1 MLERRLHGNG
11 DQVRGST
18 GRQYSG
24 AVGAY
29 RIETARTM
37 GDGTMTRI
45 AINGLGRIGRA
56 TFKQII
62 EDGAL
67 ELVAVNDLAPP
78 EDLAYL
84 LKHDSVYGRYA
95 HDVRAE
101 DGHLV
106 VNGRSCVALS
116 EKTVEKLPWRDL
128 AVNIVLECTGV
139 FTKEADLQRHVE
151 AGAEHV
157 IQSAPLGAGDVPT
170 IVHGVN
176 SGHGARIISC
186 ASCTTN
192 CITPVI
198 EILGRR
204 LGVLKATMTTTH
216 AYTASQALVDR
227 PDRDRRRGR
236 AAGTNLVPA
245 TTGAARATTRA
256 LPEYEGKFDGVA
268 IRAPVPV
275 GSIADVV
282 CLVARATSADEVNGI
297 FREEAQSAR
306 YRDIVGVSDEAIVS
320 TDIVQDPRA
329 SIIDSTLTQVV
340 DGDLVKVMSWY
351 DNEWGYAAQLVR
363 EAKAVS
369 RGSR

>member
-56 TFKQII
+56 IFKQII

-139 FTKEADLQRHVE
+139 FTKEAEPAPSTSSCPRR
-151 AGAEHV
+151 
-157 IQSAPLGAGDVPT
+157 SAPGTCPP
-170 IVHGVN
+170 
-176 SGHGARIISC
+176 
-186 ASCTTN
+186 SCTASTAA
-192 CITPVI
+192 TAR
-198 EILGRR
+198 GSSRARAARR
-204 LGVLKATMTTTH
+204 
-216 AYTASQALVDR
+216 TASR
-227 PDRDRRRGR
+227 P
-236 AAGTNLVPA
+236 
-245 TTGAARATTRA
+245 
-256 LPEYEGKFDGVA
+256 
-268 IRAPVPV
+268 
-275 GSIADVV
+275 
-282 CLVARATSADEVNGI
+282 
-297 FREEAQSAR
+297 
-306 YRDIVGVSDEAIVS
+306 
-320 TDIVQDPRA
+320 
-329 SIIDSTLTQVV
+329 
-340 DGDLVKVMSWY
+340 
-351 DNEWGYAAQLVR
+351 
-363 EAKAVS
+363 
-369 RGSR
+369 